1 MRTYR
6 TTILFGF
13 LGLLIAGA
21 LLAGSTLVS
30 RSADDDKGILAGLLS
45 RALSTPA
52 ARVSIGSVDGALFS
66 SSTISNV
73 SVADRKGVWLQI
85 DKITLDWTRSALL
98 LRKLK
103 VNKLEIGTV
112 TILRR
117 PLPNEQPSAVSD
129 EPILPELPINVQIA
143 NFSLKNL
150 TLGEP
155 VIGTA
160 AQIGAT
166 GALSLGKPSEGL
178 NLTFDARRLDAAGT
192 LTARLE
198 LVPRTERLTL
208 KLAVDEPANG
218 IAAHVLN
225 IPNQPPVK
233 LNLDGSGTLDNFSAQ
248 MAFDAGV
255 GIGADGSA
263 QLRRT
268 GTTRQLNADMKA
280 RIEGLLPPMAAPIF
294 AGTTQLNATVGFAD
308 GGAITVAPLTVMSQ
322 TARLDVTGDLTA
334 DQVADLKITARA
346 LPNAGSK
353 TAAGGVEVGI
363 FNFDAAVT
371 GPLMGPRITAT
382 LDARDI
388 ATPQG
393 KAQTI
398 AATFEATP
406 SGDVTEKT
414 TAVPFNGRVR
424 ASGLSARDPALAS
437 ALGSS
442 LSLTLAGRWGDGGAD
457 VETAQIETATA
468 QGRFNGRIGSKEL
481 KGRLTADVPDLAHF
495 SGLSGVQ
502 LRGALGL
509 KADLTGVPKDSQFHA
524 DLDGQATRFATGIA
538 AIDGLAGGRVALKGR
553 VSSLPAGGF
562 GFGDLRLNG
571 AHASARLDG
580 QATVDRAD
588 IDVQANVPDLQRADS
603 RLAGHADLTAK
614 LTGTLERPDAKATL
628 TVADAQALGRP
639 IPRLVL
645 ETTATDIIGQIDA
658 RTTLSGTVDSKPA
671 QGVVHV
677 ARQDDGG
684 WRVNEADIRIGS
696 VVVKGAV
703 SVTADWLADGRM
715 TIDAGNLDDLS
726 PLALTKLAGEL
737 QADLAVNIADG
748 GQNLAL
754 TAQARGV
761 KAASASID
769 HLNARLNAT
778 DVYRKPTVDGTVS
791 IDRAVIAGEQI
802 SQVRLVAQGATA
814 ASDITLTAQAR
825 GFTLDARGRL
835 IASDAIRLDLST
847 FTAQRAKNRMA
858 LLNPTTLALRDGGVD
873 IRNLA
878 MTLNTGRLTING
890 HVGKTYDIAINAK
903 AVPLSIAD
911 ILMPKLGLAGTL
923 NAEATIAGTADA
935 PSGAWKLN
943 IDNLT
948 APQTRDAGLPPI
960 DINAAGRLADGR
972 TTIDGTVGSKT
983 AGSIRIS
990 GTVPLHGDGLALA
1003 AKGRINLGVTDRFL
1017 AQAGR
1022 RATGALDI
1030 DVKASGAIAY
1040 PEINGTATIAG
1051 GSYSDVVLGIRYT
1064 NISGR
1069 IVAHGNRIAIERLS
1083 AQTPNGGAI
1092 TAQGTVEN
1100 DAAAGFPGRIAITSN
1115 NAKLIENNVYSLVA
1129 NLGLTLSGPLARSP
1143 TISGRIDVGSLDVT
1157 IPERLPTTLSPIP
1170 GTVHVAPPPAARA
1183 RLAAA
1188 ARDKARASRQPA
1200 FDATLDLTVSAPN
1213 RVFVR
1218 GRGVDA
1224 ELGGDLRLRGKL
1236 SDPITDGAFEMRRGR
1251 ISVAGTRLDF
1261 TRGRVVFTGDLMPS
1275 LDFVAQT
1282 SVSEVTA
1289 IITVGGSA
1297 REPSFTFSSEPDLP
1311 QDEVLS
1317 RILFSKASGGLSATQ
1332 ALQLAQVAAQF
1343 SGGGGNDAF
1352 ERIRKSL
1359 GVDSLDVSV
1368 GANGNPTVGLSRS
1381 INRRLSVGVKTGTAA
1396 TDSGVT
1402 VDFDVTRHLR
1412 LKGDADASG
1421 NTGVGAGVE
1430 WEY

>member
-6 TTILFGF
+6 TTILIGF
-13 LGLLIAGA
+13 LGLMMAGA
-21 LLAGSTLVS
+21 LLASSTLIS
-30 RSADDDKGILAGLLS
+30 RSADDDKGVLASLLS
-45 RALSTPA
+45 RALSTPT

-66 SSTISNV
+66 SSTISDV
-73 SVADRKGVWLQI
+73 SIADRKGIWLQI
-85 DKITLDWTRSALL
+85 DKIRLDWTRSALL
-98 LRKLK
+98 LRKLQI
-103 VNKLEIGTV
+103 NTLEIGTI

-117 PLPNEQPSAVSD
+117 PLPNEQPAAVSD
-129 EPILPELPINVQIA
+129 EPILPELPVNVQIS
-143 NFSLKNL
+143 NFNLENL

-192 LTARLE
+192 LMARLE
-198 LVPRTERLTL
+198 LVPRTEQLTL

-225 IPNQPPVK
+225 IPNRPPVK
-233 LNLDGSGTLDNFSAQ
+233 LGLDGAGTLDNFNAQ
-248 MAFDAGV
+248 LAFDAGD

-263 QLRRT
+263 RLHRT
-268 GTTRQLNADMKA
+268 GTIRQLNADMKA

-294 AGTTQLNATVGFAD
+294 AGTTQLNASLGFSD
-308 GGAITVAPLTVMSQ
+308 GGAITIAPLTVMSQ
-322 TARLDVTGDLTA
+322 TARLDVTGGLSA
-334 DQVADLKITARA
+334 DQIADLKVTARA
-346 LPNAGSK
+346 LPNAGNK
-353 TAAGGVEVGI
+353 TAAGGAEVGT
-363 FNFDAAVT
+363 FNFDASVA

-393 KAQTI
+393 KAQAI
-398 AATFEATP
+398 SATFEATP
-406 SGDVTEKT
+406 SGDVTERT
-414 TAVPFNGRVR
+414 TAVPFNGRMQ
-424 ASGLSARDPALAS
+424 ANGLSARDPALAS

-442 LSLTLAGRWGDGGAD
+442 LSLTLAGRWHDDIAD

-468 QGRFNGRIGSKEL
+468 KGHFNGRIGSKEL
-481 KGRLTADVPDLAHF
+481 KGRLTADIPDLARF
-495 SGLSGVQ
+495 SGVSGLQ
-502 LRGALGL
+502 LRGTLDL
-509 KADLTGVPKDSQFHA
+509 KADLTGAPKDSQLNA
-524 DLDGQATRFATGIA
+524 DLDGQATRFGTGIA
-538 AIDGLAGGRVALKGR
+538 AIDGLAGGRLTLKGR
-553 VSSLPAGGF
+553 ASSLPAGGF
-562 GFGDLRLNG
+562 GFDDLRLNG
-571 AHASARLDG
+571 THASARLDG

-588 IDVQANVPDLQRADS
+588 IDVRANIPDLKRADS
-603 RLAGHADLTAK
+603 RLAGRAELTAK

-628 TVADAQALGRP
+628 TMTDALALGRP
-639 IPRLVL
+639 IPHLVL
-645 ETTATDIIGQIDA
+645 ETTATDITGLIDA
-658 RTTLSGTVDSKPA
+658 RTTLSGTVDNKPA
-671 QGVVHV
+671 QGVAHI
-677 ARQDDGG
+677 ARQQQGG

-696 VVVKGAV
+696 VTVNGAM

-715 TIDAGNLDDLS
+715 TIEAGNLDDLS
-726 PLALTKLAGEL
+726 PLVLTRLAGQL
-737 QADLAVNIADG
+737 QTDLALNVVND
-748 GQNLAL
+748 GQNATF

-761 KAASASID
+761 KAASMAVD
-769 HLNARLNAT
+769 RLDAKLNAT
-778 DVYRKPTVDGTVS
+778 NVYRKPVIDGTVD
-791 IDRAVIAGEQI
+791 IDRAIVAGEQI
-802 SQVRLVAQGATA
+802 SQVRLVAQGTTA

-825 GFTLDARGRL
+825 GFALAARGRL
-835 IASDAIRLDLST
+835 IATDAVRLDLST
-847 FTAQRAKNRMA
+847 FTAQRAKHRLA
-858 LLNPTTLALRDGGVD
+858 LINSATLTLRDGGVD

-878 MTLNTGRLTING
+878 LALDTGRLTVNG
-890 HVGKTYDIAINAK
+890 HVGNIYDIAVNAK
-903 AVPLSIAD
+903 AVPLSVAD
-911 ILMPKLGLAGTL
+911 IFIPKLGLAGTL
-923 NAEATIAGTADA
+923 SAEATITGAADA
-935 PSGAWKLN
+935 PSGTWKLN
-943 IDNLT
+943 IDKLT
-948 APQTRDAGLPPI
+948 APQTRNAGLPQI
-960 DINAAGRLADGR
+960 DINAVGRLAGGH
-972 TTIDGTVGSKT
+972 TTIDGTAGSKS
-983 AGSIRIS
+983 AGSIRIN

-1003 AKGRINLGVTDRFL
+1003 AKGRVNLGVTDRFL

-1030 DVKASGAIAY
+1030 DIKASGALAR
-1040 PEINGTATIAG
+1040 PEINGTATIAS
-1051 GSYSDVVLGIRYT
+1051 GSYSDAVLGIRYT

-1083 AQTPNGGAI
+1083 AKTPNGGTI
-1092 TAQGTVEN
+1092 IAQGTVEN
-1100 DAAAGFPGRIAITSN
+1100 DATAGFPGNISITSS
-1115 NAKLIENNVYSLVA
+1115 NARLIENEVYSLVV
-1129 NLGLTLSGPLARSP
+1129 NLGLSLSGPLARNP
-1143 TISGRIDVGSLDVT
+1143 TITGKIDVVSLDVT
-1157 IPERLPTTLSPIP
+1157 IPEKLPTTLSPIP
-1170 GTVHVAPPPAARA
+1170 GTVHISPPPAARA
-1183 RLAAA
+1183 RLAVA
-1188 ARDKARASRQPA
+1188 ARDKARTSRQPA
-1200 FDATLDLTVSAPN
+1200 FDAALDLTVSAPN

-1236 SDPITDGAFEMRRGR
+1236 SDPVTDGAFELRRGR

-1261 TRGRVVFTGDLMPS
+1261 TRGQVVFTGDLMPS

-1289 IITVGGSA
+1289 IITVGGTA

-1343 SGGGGNDAF
+1343 SGGGGGDAF

-1421 NTGVGAGVE
+1421 NTGVGAGME

>member
-1 MRTYR
+1 MRTTR
-6 TTILFGF
+6 TAMLLGF
-13 LGLLIAGA
+13 LGLL
-21 LLAGSTLVS
+21 LAGIVLASSTLIS
-30 RSADDDKGILAGLLS
+30 RSADDDKGILANLLS

-66 SSTISNV
+66 SSTITNV

-98 LRKLK
+98 LGKLQ
-103 VNKLEIGTV
+103 VNKLEVGTV
-112 TILRR
+112 TIARR
-117 PLPNEQPSAVSD
+117 PLPNEQPAAVSD
-129 EPILPELPINVQIA
+129 EPILPELPVKVVVSD
-143 NFSLKNL
+143 FTLKNL

-160 AQIGAT
+160 AQIGAS

-192 LTARLE
+192 LTARLA
-198 LVPRTERLTL
+198 LVPSTERLTL

-233 LNLDGSGTLDNFSAQ
+233 LHLDGSGTLDRFDAQ
-248 MAFDAGV
+248 LAFDAGD

-263 QLRRT
+263 KLRRA
-268 GTTRQLNADMKA
+268 GSTRQLEADMKA

-294 AGTTQLNATVGFAD
+294 AGTTQLNASIGFVD
-308 GGAITVAPLTVMSQ
+308 GGAVSIAPLTVTSQ
-322 TARLDVTGDLTA
+322 TARLDVTGGLTA
-334 DQVADLKITARA
+334 DQIADLKITARA
-346 LPNAGSK
+346 LPNAGTK
-353 TAAGGVEVGI
+353 TAAGGAEVGR

-371 GPLMGPRITAT
+371 GPLMGPRITAQ

-388 ATPQG
+388 STPQG
-393 KAQTI
+393 KVETV
-398 AATFEATP
+398 AATFNATP

-414 TAVPFNGRVR
+414 TATPFSGRMQATGV
-424 ASGLSARDPALAS
+424 AARDPALAA

-442 LSLTLAGRWGDGGAD
+442 LSLTLAGRWHDGMAD

-468 QGRFNGRIGSKEL
+468 QGRFNGQIGGKTL
-481 KGRLTADVPDLAHF
+481 NGRLTADIPDLARF
-495 SGLSGVQ
+495 SRLSGLQ
-502 LRGALGL
+502 LRGALSL
-509 KADLTGVPKDSQFHA
+509 KADLSGVPKDSQLNA
-524 DLDGQATRFATGIA
+524 DVDGQATRFGTGIA
-538 AIDGLAGGRVALKGR
+538 AVDGLADGRLALKGR
-553 VSSLPAGGF
+553 VSTLPAGGF
-562 GFGDLRLNG
+562 GFGDLRLTG
-571 AHASARLDG
+571 AHAAARLDG
-580 QATVDRAD
+580 QATVDQAN
-588 IDVQANVPDLQRADS
+588 IDVQANIPDLKRADS

-614 LTGTLERPDAKATL
+614 LTGTLESPDAKATL
-628 TVADAQALGRP
+628 TLADAQALGRP

-645 ETTATDIIGQIDA
+645 ETTATDITGQIDA
-658 RTTLSGTVDSKPA
+658 RTTLSGIVDNKPA
-671 QGVVHV
+671 QGAVHV
-677 ARQDDGG
+677 ARQGDGG
-684 WRVNEADIRIGS
+684 WRVSEADIRIGS
-696 VVVKGAV
+696 VTVNGAV
-703 SVTADWLADGRM
+703 SVTADQLADGR
-715 TIDAGNLDDLS
+715 IAINAGNLDDLS
-726 PLALTKLAGEL
+726 PLALTKLAGQL
-737 QADLAVNIADG
+737 QADLALSVVDG
-748 GQNLAL
+748 GQNAAL
-754 TAQARGV
+754 MAQARGV

-769 HLNARLNAT
+769 RLDAKLNAT
-778 DVYRKPTVDGTVS
+778 DAYRKPVIDGTVM
-791 IDRAVIAGEQI
+791 IDRAVVAGEQI

-814 ASDITLTAQAR
+814 ASDIALTAQAR
-825 GFTLDARGRL
+825 GFALDARGRL
-835 IASDAIRLDLST
+835 IATDAIRLDLT
-847 FTAQRAKNRMA
+847 TLTARRDKHRLA
-858 LLNPTTLALRDGGVD
+858 LLNPATLALRDGGVD
-873 IRNLA
+873 VRNLA
-878 MTLNTGRLTING
+878 LTLDSGRLTVNG
-890 HVGKTYDIAINAK
+890 RAGKTYDIVVSAK

-911 ILMPKLGLAGTL
+911 IVMPTLGLAGTL
-923 NAEATIAGTADA
+923 NADATISGTAEA
-935 PSGAWKLN
+935 PTGNWKLA

-948 APQTRDAGLPPI
+948 APQTRDNGLPPI
-960 DINAAGRLADGR
+960 DINAAGRLAGGR

-983 AGSIRIS
+983 AGTIRIN
-990 GTVPLHGDGLALA
+990 GTVPLQGDGLALA
-1003 AKGRINLGVTDRFL
+1003 AKGRVNLGVTDRFL

-1022 RATGALDI
+1022 RATGSLDI
-1030 DVKASGAIAY
+1030 DVKASGALAR
-1040 PEINGTATIAG
+1040 PQINGSATIAG
-1051 GSYSDVVLGIRYT
+1051 GSYSDVVLGVRYT

-1069 IVAHGNRIAIERLS
+1069 LTGNGNRIAIERLS

-1092 TAQGTVEN
+1092 TARGTVEN

-1115 NAKLIENNVYSLVA
+1115 NAKLIENDVYSLVA
-1129 NLGLTLSGPLARSP
+1129 NLGLTLSGPLARDP
-1143 TISGRIDVGSLDVT
+1143 TISGKIDVVSLDVT
-1157 IPERLPTTLSPIP
+1157 IPERLPTSLSPLP
-1170 GTVHVAPPPAARA
+1170 GTVHIAPPPEAAA

-1188 ARDKARASRQPA
+1188 ARAKAQASRQPA
-1200 FDATLDLTVSAPN
+1200 FDAALDLTVSAPS

-1236 SDPITDGAFEMRRGR
+1236 SDPITDGGFELRRGR

-1261 TRGRVVFTGDLMPS
+1261 TRGNVVFTGDLMPS

-1282 SVSEVTA
+1282 SVSDVTA
-1289 IITVGGSA
+1289 IVTVGGNA

-1317 RILFSKASGGLSATQ
+1317 RILFAKASGGLSAGQ

-1343 SGGGGNDAF
+1343 SGSGGGDAF

-1381 INRRLSVGVKTGTAA
+1381 INRRLSVGVKTGTSA

-1421 NTGVGAGVE
+1421 NTGVGAGME

>member
-1 MRTYR
+1 M
-6 TTILFGF
+6 
-13 LGLLIAGA
+13 AGIV
-21 LLAGSTLVS
+21 LAGSTLVS
-30 RSADDDKGILAGLLS
+30 RSADDDKGILASLLS
-45 RALSTPA
+45 RTLSTPA

-66 SSTISNV
+66 DSTISDI
-73 SVADRKGVWLQI
+73 SIADRKGVWLRI
-85 DKITLDWTRSALL
+85 DRIRLDWTRSALL
-98 LRKLK
+98 LRKLQ
-103 VNKLEIGTV
+103 VNKLEVGTV
-112 TILRR
+112 TISRR
-117 PLPNEQPSAVSD
+117 PLPNEQPAAVSD
-129 EPILPELPINVQIA
+129 EPILPELPVKVEIA
-143 NFSLKNL
+143 DFALKNL
-150 TLGEP
+150 TLEEP

-160 AQIGAT
+160 AQIGAS

-178 NLTFDARRLDAAGT
+178 NLTFDARRLDVAGT

-198 LVPRTERLTL
+198 LVPSTERLTL
-208 KLAVDEPANG
+208 KLAVDEPAGG
-218 IAAHVLN
+218 IVAHVLN
-225 IPNQPPVK
+225 ISNQPPVK
-233 LNLDGSGTLDNFSAQ
+233 LNLDGAGSLDDFNAQ
-248 MAFDAGV
+248 LAFDAGD
-255 GIGADGSA
+255 GIGANGSA
-263 QLRRT
+263 QLRRS

-280 RIEGLLPPMAAPIF
+280 RIEGLLPPLAAPIF
-294 AGTTQLNATVGFAD
+294 AGTTQLNASVGLAD
-308 GGAITVAPLTVMSQ
+308 SGAITIAPLTVTSQ
-322 TARLDVTGDLTA
+322 TARLDVTGGLSA
-334 DQVADLKITARA
+334 DQIADLNIIARA
-346 LPNAGSK
+346 LPNAGNK
-353 TAAGGVEVGI
+353 TAASGAEIGT
-363 FNFDAAVT
+363 FNFDAAIA
-371 GPLMGPRITAT
+371 GPLMGPRITAK

-393 KAQTI
+393 KARTI
-398 AATFEATP
+398 AATFNATP
-406 SGDVTEKT
+406 SGDVTQAA
-414 TAVPFNGRVR
+414 TAIPFNGRVQ
-424 ASGLSARDPALAS
+424 ADGLAARDPALAS

-442 LSLTLAGRWGDGGAD
+442 LSLTLAGRWQDGGAD
-457 VETAQIETATA
+457 VETAQIKTATA
-468 QGRFNGRIGSKEL
+468 QGQFNGRIGSKEL
-481 KGRLTADVPDLAHF
+481 KGRLAADVPDLARF
-495 SGLSGVQ
+495 GSLSGLQ
-502 LRGALGL
+502 LRGTLAL
-509 KADLTGVPKDSQFHA
+509 KADLTGVPKDSQINA
-524 DLDGQATRFATGIA
+524 DLDGQATRFGTGIA
-538 AIDGLAGGRVALKGR
+538 AIDGLAGGRLALKGR
-553 VSSLPAGGF
+553 IGTLPAGGF

-571 AHASARLDG
+571 AHAMARLDG

-588 IDVQANVPDLQRADS
+588 IDLQANIPDLKRADS
-603 RLAGHADLTAK
+603 RLAGRADLTGK

-628 TVADAQALGRP
+628 TVAEAQALGRS

-645 ETTATDIIGQIDA
+645 DTTATDITGLIDA
-658 RTTLSGTVDSKPA
+658 RTTLSGTVDNKRA

-677 ARQDDGG
+677 ARQDHGG
-684 WRVNEADIRIGS
+684 WRVSEGDIRIGS
-696 VVVKGAV
+696 VAVNGAG
-703 SVTADWLADGRM
+703 SITADRLADGRL

-726 PLALTKLAGEL
+726 PLALTKLAGQL
-737 QADLAVNIADG
+737 QANLALNVADG
-748 GQNLAL
+748 GQNAAL

-769 HLNARLNAT
+769 RLDARLSAT
-778 DVYRKPTVDGTVS
+778 DAYRKPIIDGTVT
-791 IDRAVIAGEQI
+791 IDRAVVAGEQI

-825 GFTLDARGRL
+825 GFALDARGRL
-835 IASDAIRLDLST
+835 IATDAVRLDLST
-847 FTAQRAKNRMA
+847 FTAQRAKRRLA
-858 LLNPTTLALRDGGVD
+858 LLNPASLTFRDNGVD
-873 IRNLA
+873 IRNLVLA
-878 MTLNTGRLTING
+878 MDNGRLSVNG
-890 HVGKTYDIAINAK
+890 RAGETYDIALTAR

-911 ILMPKLGLAGTL
+911 IVVPKLGLAGTL
-923 NAEATIAGTADA
+923 NAEATITGTTEA
-935 PSGAWKLN
+935 PSGAWKLS
-943 IDNLT
+943 IDKLI
-948 APQTRDAGLPPI
+948 APQTRDAGLPPL
-960 DINAAGRLADGR
+960 DVNAAGRLADGR
-972 TTIDGTVGSKT
+972 TTIDGTVGSKA
-983 AGSIRIS
+983 AGSIRIN
-990 GTVPLHGDGLALA
+990 GTVPLRGDGLALA

-1030 DVKASGAIAY
+1030 DVKASGALARPAID
-1040 PEINGTATIAG
+1040 GTATIAG

-1069 IVAHGNRIAIERLS
+1069 IVAHGTRIAIERLS
-1083 AQTPNGGAI
+1083 AQTPNGGTI
-1092 TAQGTVEN
+1092 TTQGTVEI
-1100 DAAAGFPGRIAITSN
+1100 DAAAGFPGNISIASR
-1115 NAKLIENNVYSLVA
+1115 NAKLIENDVYSLVA
-1129 NLGLTLSGPLARSP
+1129 NLGLTVSGPLARDP
-1143 TISGRIDVGSLDVT
+1143 RISGKIDVVSLDIT

-1170 GTVHVAPPPAARA
+1170 GTVHIAPPPAARA

-1188 ARDKARASRQPA
+1188 ARDKARAGRQPA
-1200 FDATLDLTVSAPN
+1200 FDAALDLNISAPN

-1236 SDPITDGAFEMRRGR
+1236 SDPITEGAFEMRRGR

-1297 REPSFTFSSEPDLP
+1297 REPTFTFSSEPDLP

-1317 RILFSKASGGLSATQ
+1317 RILFSKASGGLSAAQ

-1343 SGGGGNDAF
+1343 SGAGGGDAF

-1368 GANGNPTVGLSRS
+1368 GANGNPTVGVSRS

-1421 NTGVGAGVE
+1421 NTGVGAGME